1 MLWQQA
7 CYHIRSGK
15 VVQKGLEH
23 RRIHPYIELV
33 CMYGNAKAVVWQ
45 VQHGLDEWYHY
56 TSIVTLLQSP
66 GQVLR
71 ERHEDNWMGL

>member
-1 MLWQQA
+1 
-7 CYHIRSGK
+7 
-15 VVQKGLEH
+15 
-23 RRIHPYIELV
+23 
-33 CMYGNAKAVVWQ
+33 MYANLKAVVWQ